1 MDAIPVG
8 FPGQRMYPGCGARY
22 SAGGLCRPG
31 PPRFIG
37 CCPRGAHAQIARA
50 PQESPLLAQALPF
63 LERVVELPTGLGQLL
78 PGLPGLPRLPRI
90 PRELS
95 DERGS
100 AGDGKAAAL
109 SRQKRKAAAAAGRV
123 RSRPPEAPRP
133 GVGEGRHVFLQ
144 AFNWESCHEGGW
156 YNKLEREVGHLAAE
170 GFTALWLPPPSVSVC
185 PQGYL
190 PTDLYNLNTPY
201 GSAAELQRLVGAA
214 HWAGLSVM
222 ADIVLNHR
230 CATQQSPCGLW
241 NRFGEHPAWDEGVIT
256 ADSLAHYGGRGA
268 PSTGSLYAAAPN
280 IDHTQPWVRN
290 DYATWLAWLRRTAK
304 FDGWRLDFAVGF
316 SGVYAG
322 EYIER
327 SEPRLAVG
335 EFWDGCEY
343 EEGVL
348 GACQDAHRHRQLAW
362 CVSTGNR
369 AAAFDFTTKAV
380 LQEAV
385 AKRQRWRLMDEHG
398 NPPGLIGLSPA
409 HAVTFIDNHDTG
421 SSLQHW
427 PFPRAHL
434 QEGYAYVLSHPGT
447 PCVLYDDMQDPV
459 CGPSI
464 RQLLR
469 MRRRNRIHAQSKV
482 TIHEARSGLYVAA
495 IDERVLVALGPGDWQ
510 PTDAGLTDRR
520 WKRSVRGRDFTVWE
534 KCGKLSRYSL
544 TFMP

>member
-1 MDAIPVG
+1 ML
-8 FPGQRMYPGCGARY
+8 YPM
-22 SAGGLCRPG
+22 
-31 PPRFIG
+31 
-37 CCPRGAHAQIARA
+37 
-50 PQESPLLAQALPF
+50 
-63 LERVVELPTGLGQLL
+63 
-78 PGLPGLPRLPRI
+78 
-90 PRELS
+90 
-95 DERGS
+95 
-100 AGDGKAAAL
+100 
-109 SRQKRKAAAAAGRV
+109 
-123 RSRPPEAPRP
+123 
-133 GVGEGRHVFLQ
+133 Q

-185 PQGYL
+185 PQVSRACLPSGARSSCPSGGGGGFPGGSLELTPPPLSPLKLPPSLPASPQGYL

-385 AKRQRWRLMDEHG
+385 AKRQRWRLMDEHV
-398 NPPGLIGLSPA
+398 S
-409 HAVTFIDNHDTG
+409 V
-421 SSLQHW
+421 
-427 PFPRAHL
+427 
-434 QEGYAYVLSHPGT
+434 VK
-447 PCVLYDDMQDPV
+447 
-459 CGPSI
+459 
-464 RQLLR
+464 
-469 MRRRNRIHAQSKV
+469 RRRALLHMHHPPDKGCCVCAATTSLRVGCICNPLAKKMPSLYGNKDCV
-482 TIHEARSGLYVAA
+482 RSQNEYTTEYHV
-495 IDERVLVALGPGDWQ
+495 
-510 PTDAGLTDRR
+510 
-520 WKRSVRGRDFTVWE
+520 
-534 KCGKLSRYSL
+534 
-544 TFMP
+544 